1 MPGIFF
7 AMSLKIPGVHPKKEG
22 LALPLRK
29 FSTRMEVFKE
39 FTFDAAHY
47 LPNVPPAHKCARMHG
62 HTYKVRI
69 TLEGPLDPVLGWV
82 QDFADIKK
90 VWKPLEEQLDH
101 HLLNDIPGLENPTA
115 EWIAVWIWEKLA
127 PALPQ
132 LHRIDVFETPS
143 SGVSYFGK

>member
-1 MPGIFF
+1 
-7 AMSLKIPGVHPKKEG
+7 
-22 LALPLRK
+22 
-29 FSTRMEVFKE
+29 MEVFKE

-47 LPNVPPAHKCARMHG
+47 LPNVPPTHKCARMHG

-101 HLLNDIPGLENPTA
+101 NLLNDIPGLENPTA

-127 PALPQ
+127 SALPQ
-132 LHRIDVFETPS
+132 LHRIDVFETPT